1 MKKTDDHRFWRF
13 GLPMLLAF
21 WMLTMVSCASDDAP
35 TGSDG
40 QKSVGV
46 SLAFDVSVLRGGTRM
61 SDAVTQ
67 QPNTSYRGIQDLYLF
82 PFDVEGVIGSNEVA
96 LTGNVLSPYLINEA
110 QHYYMDDNSPD
121 VRIGTASFLCYA
133 KAKPFPNDQFV
144 NGSIMETIETIPGGN
159 PNTSVISFAPE
170 QIYTDKTTVDGNEIP
185 TIAEE
190 ATGIATYLTDIA
202 LAIKN
207 AGKDDFYFQ
216 FINNGHP
223 IACSSTNVEKLGA
236 WAKSKGVTLPTP
248 RPEGIGGY
256 PSNISLPDGA
266 AVVKWNETAKKF
278 EPWTVTTTE
287 VNINRLD
294 RFVYPAELWYYANSR
309 IKTSAKSQKE
319 NYNLT
324 KWSDVLAK
332 YETDNGV
339 LNFNVKSVA
348 IKEPLSYAVGC
359 LQIGLVANST
369 MSDADGKTIT
379 LSAVNNTFPLTAV
392 FVSGQHAQAFDFTA
406 KDDNNEQIIYD
417 KEITGISM
425 GTATTASLS
434 AATPTAYTNT
444 LVFQTKDEQNVRFA
458 LEFTNNSGQDFV
470 GSNGIV
476 FNGTKFYLVGTIE
489 VPAGQTNDWK
499 KRAFTKSYTTRGTV
513 RISSLK
519 QAYTYLPDLLD
530 PRLEIGIKLIP
541 DWILSTPT
549 VVPL

>member
-1 MKKTDDHRFWRF
+1 MKTTDDHRFWRF

-67 QPNTSYRGIQDLYLF
+67 QPNASYRGIQDLYLF

-133 KAKPFPNDQFV
+133 RAVPSNVSSGDAKFV
-144 NGSIMETIETIPGGN
+144 NGSIMATIPEGE
-159 PNTSVISFAPE
+159 PNTSNISFAPE
-170 QIYTDKTTVDGNEIP
+170 PIYTAKTGEIP
-185 TIAEE
+185 TVHAK
-190 ATGIATYLTDIA
+190 ATAIATYLTDIA
-202 LAIKN
+202 NVIPADNNEFFLK
-207 AGKDDFYFQ
+207 
-216 FINNGHP
+216 FINYGHP
-223 IACSSTNVEKLGA
+223 IACSSTYVEKLAA
-236 WAKSKGVTLPTP
+236 WAESNGVNLSSITNTYD
-248 RPEGIGGY
+248 IDY
-256 PSNISLPDGA
+256 PAYISLPDGA

-434 AATPTAYTNT
+434 TATPTAYTNT
-444 LVFQTKDEQNVRFA
+444 LVFQTKDGENIRIA
-458 LEFTNNSGQDFV
+458 LEFENNSGQDFM
-470 GSNGIV
+470 GCNGIV
-476 FNGTKFYLVGTIE
+476 FKDTKFYLVGTIE
-489 VPAGQTNDWK
+489 VPVGQTDDWK
-499 KRAFTKSYTTRGTV
+499 KRAFTKSYTTQGTV
-513 RISSLK
+513 QISSLR

-541 DWILSTPT
+541 NWILSTPT
-549 VVPL
+549 NVPL